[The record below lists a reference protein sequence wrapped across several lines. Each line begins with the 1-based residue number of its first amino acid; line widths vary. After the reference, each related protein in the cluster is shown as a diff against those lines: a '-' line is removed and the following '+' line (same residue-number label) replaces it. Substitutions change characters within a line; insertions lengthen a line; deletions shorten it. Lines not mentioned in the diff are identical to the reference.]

1 MTKAKHGICI
11 AALTMALASPL
22 AFADDSAGT
31 VAGFFEALLAQ
42 LQALWL
48 GDAAPVVDT
57 LTAPAVNTPGDQPE
71 LGPAALP
78 NG

>member
-11 AALTMALASPL
+11 AALTMAMASPV
-22 AFADDSAGT
+22 AFADDSTGT

-48 GDAAPVVDT
+48 GDAAPAVDAM
-57 LTAPAVNTPGDQPE
+57 TAPAANNPGDQPE
-71 LGPAALP
+71 LGPVALP